1 MNWEFKKI
9 TTNSYDEIAPILEN
23 ARYGR
28 CEYTFGTLLMYSEMG
43 EYSYCIKEGVL
54 FVKCKISGRDAFLA
68 PVTDNEEK
76 FSWAISELLALK
88 GENLRLIAVP
98 VTLVDAMGKFDPQ
111 TTSEYADYVYDI
123 HEFAELKGK
132 KYHGKRN
139 HISRFE
145 RDIGEYSFQ
154 KIDESNLSIVREFFE
169 KFKLREE
176 KESDMFGV
184 ELCATEKILNDF
196 LHSHQEGYALMTHGQ
211 VIGLTIGEVVG
222 DMLFVHVEK
231 CDKTVHGVYEKTA
244 NCFVKTMLSKY
255 PNLKFVNREDDGGDE
270 GLRKAKLSY
279 NPLYMAEKDNITFS
293 RG

>member
-1 MNWEFKKI
+1 MDWEFKVI
-9 TTNSYDEIAPILEN
+9 TTNSYDDIAPILEK

-28 CEYTFGTLLMYSEMG
+28 CEYTFCTLLMYSEIG

-54 FVKCKISGRDAFLA
+54 FIKCKISNREIFLA
-68 PVTDNEEK
+68 PVTDSEEK
-76 FSWAISELLALK
+76 FSWAISELLVLK
-88 GENLRLIAVP
+88 GENLRLMAVP
-98 VTLVDAMGKFDPQ
+98 VTLMGVMEKFDHQ
-111 TTSEYADYVYDI
+111 ATSGHADYVYDI
-123 HEFAELKGK
+123 RAFAELKGK

-145 RDIGEYSFQ
+145 REIGEYSFQ

-176 KESDMFGV
+176 KTSEMFGI
-184 ELCATEKILNDF
+184 ELSATQKILNDF
-196 LHSHQEGYALMTHGQ
+196 LHSRQEGYALMTHGQ
-211 VIGLTIGEVVG
+211 VIGFTIGEVVG

-255 PNLKFVNREDDGGDE
+255 PNLKFVNREDDAGDE